1 MHWVLGVFLSTQSP
15 RFSSV
20 LQIPL
25 RFLHNAPGG
34 SMMKVLKPKVKIE
47 RPERERVS
55 REEALKR
62 VKAFAKRK
70 EKLIAA
76 IRKGTH

>member
-1 MHWVLGVFLSTQSP
+1 ME
-15 RFSSV
+15 
-20 LQIPL
+20 
-25 RFLHNAPGG
+25 A
-34 SMMKVLKPKVKIE
+34 LKPKVKIE

-62 VKAFAKRK
+62 VKAFSKRK
-70 EKLIAA
+70 ETFVAA

>member
-1 MHWVLGVFLSTQSP
+1 MKALTP
-15 RFSSV
+15 R
-20 LQIPL
+20 
-25 RFLHNAPGG
+25 
-34 SMMKVLKPKVKIE
+34 VKIV
-47 RPERERVS
+47 RPEREQVT

-62 VKAFAKRK
+62 VKAFTKRK

>member
-1 MHWVLGVFLSTQSP
+1 
-15 RFSSV
+15 
-20 LQIPL
+20 
-25 RFLHNAPGG
+25 
-34 SMMKVLKPKVKIE
+34 MKALKPKVKIE

-62 VKAFAKRK
+62 VKAFSKRK
-70 EKLIAA
+70 EKLVAA

>member
-1 MHWVLGVFLSTQSP
+1 
-15 RFSSV
+15 
-20 LQIPL
+20 
-25 RFLHNAPGG
+25 
-34 SMMKVLKPKVKIE
+34 MKALKRKVKIE

-62 VKAFAKRK
+62 VKAFSKRK
-70 EKLIAA
+70 EKLVAA

>member
-1 MHWVLGVFLSTQSP
+1 
-15 RFSSV
+15 
-20 LQIPL
+20 
-25 RFLHNAPGG
+25 
-34 SMMKVLKPKVKIE
+34 MKPVKNHVKIE

-62 VKAFAKRK
+62 VKTFTKRK

-76 IRKGTH
+76 LRKDSR